1 MERLMEALPTINAK
15 QKKLRIN
22 FQLKQL
28 FFCNIFF
35 LFPTYHSFHILT
47 K

>member
-1 MERLMEALPTINAK
+1 MERLMEALPTVNAK

-28 FFCNIFF
+28 FFATFFFVFVPIIPFIF
-35 LFPTYHSFHILT
+35 
-47 K
+47 

>member
-35 LFPTYHSFHILT
+35 LFLYLSFFSYSD
-47 K
+47 

>member
-28 FFCNIFF
+28 FFATFFCFVFVPIILFIF
-35 LFPTYHSFHILT
+35 
-47 K
+47 

>member
-35 LFPTYHSFHILT
+35 CFLPIILFIF
-47 K
+47 

>member
-1 MERLMEALPTINAK
+1 MEALPTINAK

-28 FFCNIFF
+28 FFATFFFYIFVPVI
-35 LFPTYHSFHILT
+35 LFIF
-47 K
+47 